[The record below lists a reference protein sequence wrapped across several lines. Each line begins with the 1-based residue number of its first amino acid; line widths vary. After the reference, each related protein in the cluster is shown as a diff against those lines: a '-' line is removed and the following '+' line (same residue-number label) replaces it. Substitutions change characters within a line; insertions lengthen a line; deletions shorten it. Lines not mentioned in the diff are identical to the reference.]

1 MYVKMCIKTAFWVIN
16 QTEISKIA
24 WIYFFFRQTSI
35 KKTKS
40 PSNYK
45 EMIIYH
51 FSSYVLHSQP
61 DKHCWSMIRK
71 YLVVFKNYIL
81 QYVNQTELD
90 IVWGFMLENND
101 DYVLYIAV
109 VWISNDNFTVSHYKI
124 CQMEFCN
131 LS

>member
-1 MYVKMCIKTAFWVIN
+1 MYVKCVCKTVFWV
-16 QTEISKIA
+16 
-24 WIYFFFRQTSI
+24 FI
-35 KKTKS
+35 KRNYQGLYGYIFSLVIRKNIKLS
-40 PSNYK
+40 SNYL
-45 EMIIYH
+45 EMIKYH
-51 FSSYVLHSQP
+51 FSDYILYSQP
-61 DKHCWSMIRK
+61 DKHCLSMIRK

-109 VWISNDNFTVSHYKI
+109 VWISNDNFTISHYKI